1 MLLFI
6 NIGRKKTRQEAGF
19 SKDIPPLPLV
29 SETQTI
35 GLWV

>member
-6 NIGRKKTRQEAGF
+6 NIGRKKTRHKAGF
-19 SKDIPPLPLV
+19 SKGIASLPLV